1 MNKPHTDLTDPL
13 IIREI
18 REIRCRNSFTVIR
31 KSHKIRVHLKNSA
44 LS

>member
-18 REIRCRNSFTVIR
+18 REIRCRNSFTVFR
-31 KSHKIRVHLKNSA
+31 KIHKIRVRKRRA
-44 LS
+44 